1 MPRVKKGAARRQG
14 RRRIMQAAKGHR
26 GSAGHLYRI
35 ATETVVHSEVD
46 ARIGRK
52 QRKRQLR
59 RLWIVRLNAA
69 CRARGLR
76 YSQLVD
82 GCKKA
87 NIGLNRKI
95 LSDLAITDPPAF
107 DAVIQE
113 VKAALA

>member
-26 GSAGHLYRI
+26 GAPGHQYRL
-35 ATETVVHSEVD
+35 ATEAVLHAEID

-76 YSQLVD
+76 YSELVN

-87 NIGLNRKI
+87 NIGLNRKM
-95 LSDLAITDPPAF
+95 LSEIAIADPSAF
-107 DAVIQE
+107 DAIMQE
-113 VKAALA
+113 VKAALV

>member
-14 RRRIMQAAKGHR
+14 RRRILQAAKGHR
-26 GSAGHLYRI
+26 GAPGHLYRL
-35 ATETVVHSEVD
+35 ATETVVHSEID

-59 RLWIVRLNAA
+59 GLWIVRLNAA

-76 YSQLVD
+76 YSQLVA

-87 NIGLNRKI
+87 NIGLNRKM
-95 LSDLAITDPPAF
+95 LSEIAIADPSAF
-107 DAVIQE
+107 DAIIQE